1 MKATFTYAVRYHV
14 TAHCLT
20 PLRTADADGDT
31 EKILR
36 GIDGC
41 YMLQGSSI
49 SGALRSWTTAH
60 EGAALAEM
68 LFGTQNAPGSLII
81 SDGHFTEEARLVI
94 RPRLRIDGRTG
105 SAANGGKFDLAHI
118 GTGSDFVFTVCW
130 LGEKDEAFVTS
141 VIERILAALHGGEI
155 LIGAEKSNGFGRVS
169 LYVKKQIYDMVQSA
183 DRERWL
189 SEIEDG
195 KALALPELEK
205 KPVILLTLKGT
216 ADSLLVKAAAAKLEN
231 GRNITLNLTEVG
243 IPVIPG
249 SSVKG
254 VIRARAEMI
263 ASYLNLP
270 DSVTET
276 LFGCGARDGDNG
288 QAGILRF
295 EDVMLTKSVSQKI
308 TRIRINRF
316 TGGVMRGGLFIE
328 EPVSGTLTL
337 QVAVPADEEAGCML
351 LLYALRDLAIGL
363 YNLGSGGSI
372 GRGFL
377 QVEELTALTPDGRQV
392 ALHFDQEK
400 NCSVFDPTELIP
412 KWCQALEAKK

>member
-1 MKATFTYAVRYHV
+1 MKAGFTYAVRYHV

-36 GIDGC
+36 GADGH

-60 EGAALAEM
+60 EGAALAET

-81 SDGHFTEEARLVI
+81 SDGHFSEEARLII
-94 RPRLRIDGRTG
+94 RPRLRIDGKTG
-105 SAANGGKFDLAHI
+105 SAAKGGKFDLAHI

-130 LGEKDEAFVTS
+130 LGERDEASITP

-155 LIGAEKSNGFGRVS
+155 LLGAEKSNGFGRVS
-169 LYVKKQIYDMVQSA
+169 LRVKKQIYDMVQSE

-195 KALALPELEK
+195 KALALPESDK

-216 ADSLLVKAAAAKLEN
+216 ANSLLVKAAAAKLEKE
-231 GRNITLNLTEVG
+231 GSFTPNLTEAG

-254 VIRARAEMI
+254 VIRARAEKI
-263 ASYLNLP
+263 ASFLSLP
-270 DSVTET
+270 NSVTEM
-276 LFGCGARDGDNG
+276 LFGREARDGDNG

-316 TGGVMRGGLFIE
+316 TGGVMRGGLFVE
-328 EPVSGTLTL
+328 EPVSGALTL
-337 QVAVPADEEAGCML
+337 QIAVPADEEAGCML

-377 QVEELTALTPDGRQV
+377 RVEELTALTTDGRRV
-392 ALHFDQEK
+392 ALHFDQER
-400 NCSVFDPTELIP
+400 NCSVSDPAALIP
-412 KWCQALEAKK
+412 KWRQALEAKQ

>member
-1 MKATFTYAVRYHV
+1 MKATFSYAVRYHV
-14 TAHCLT
+14 TVHCLT

-36 GIDGC
+36 GIDGR

-49 SGALRSWTTAH
+49 SGALRSWTTTH
-60 EGAALAEM
+60 EGAALAET

-81 SDGHFTEEARLVI
+81 SDGHFSEQARLVI

-130 LGEKDEAFVTS
+130 LGEKDEASVTS
-141 VIERILAALHGGEI
+141 VIERILAALHSGEI
-155 LIGAEKSNGFGRVS
+155 LLGAEKSNGFGRVS
-169 LYVKKQIYDMVQSA
+169 LHVKKQIYDMVQSE

-195 KALALPELEK
+195 KAISLPDSGK
-205 KPVILLTLKGT
+205 KPVTLFTLKGT

-231 GRNITLNLTEVG
+231 GGSFTPNLTEAG

-249 SSVKG
+249 SSIKG
-254 VIRARAEMI
+254 VIRARAEKI
-263 ASYLNLP
+263 ASFLNLP
-270 DSVTET
+270 DSVTEA
-276 LFGCGARDGDNG
+276 LFGREARDDDNG
-288 QAGILRF
+288 QAGTLRF
-295 EDVMLTKSVSQKI
+295 EDAMLTKSVSQKI

-316 TGGVMRGGLFIE
+316 TGGVMRGGLFVE

-351 LLYALRDLAIGL
+351 LLYALRDLASGL

-400 NCSVFDPTELIP
+400 NCSVFDPAELIP
-412 KWCQALEAKK
+412 KWRQALEAKK